1 MKTDRTH
8 SPENTNDGVGRLNKL
23 SYRDGLI
30 HQGNLEDMLFPVQSI
45 DRAKIHPKKGMIVG
59 VAIATVLS
67 LIGGATF
74 FVTQTHHPTPS
85 SPQTAPVTR

>member
-1 MKTDRTH
+1 MKTDRTYT
-8 SPENTNDGVGRLNKL
+8 PENTNDGVGKLNKV

-30 HQGNLEDMLFPVQSI
+30 HQGNLEDMLFPAQPS
-45 DRAKIHPKKGMIVG
+45 DRNTKRTGKGVVVG

-74 FVTQTHHPTPS
+74 FVTQSHHPASTQE
-85 SPQTAPVTR
+85 QTAPINR